1 MKSLEQVRKDL
12 DRQGIT
18 MVDWAKKHGYSY
30 QSVQRVL
37 SGHAACKRGQ
47 THDIAVLLGLK
58 EREVIMK

>member
-37 SGHAACKRGQ
+37 SGHAACKR
-47 THDIAVLLGLK
+47 
-58 EREVIMK
+58 

>member
-58 EREVIMK
+58 EG